1 LAHELRNPLAPVR
14 NGLQV
19 LRLSTPPEAAAQ
31 RTVEVMDRQL
41 DHLVRLVDDLLD
53 VARISAG
60 KVSIERQVIPV
71 REVLARSIEAT
82 QLAINAR
89 HHHLQLELPDE
100 EIHVEGDLDRL
111 AQVFSNLLSNAA
123 KYTEPGGRIRLQLHA
138 RGDQVFVSVSDNGI
152 GIPREQQERVFE
164 LFSQVRDHQQHAEG
178 GLGIGLSL
186 VHSLVRM
193 HGGSVTVDSEGPGKG
208 STFCV
213 RLPRAVATTPA
224 APAPSAEESAA
235 RSAPAPRRLL
245 IADDNEDAADTL
257 AILLRVDGHEV
268 VTAADGVQ
276 AVEQVR
282 SFSPDL
288 AFIDLGMPGM
298 SGLQAAREIRR
309 LPGGDRIRLVALTG
323 WGQAADRERSRMAGF
338 DLHLVKPLSAAGLR
352 EALELLPAQR

>member
-1 LAHELRNPLAPVR
+1 
-14 NGLQV
+14 
-19 LRLSTPPEAAAQ
+19 
-31 RTVEVMDRQL
+31 
-41 DHLVRLVDDLLD
+41 VRLVDDLLD
-53 VARISAG
+53 IARISAG
-60 KVSIERQVIPV
+60 KVRIEHHVIPL

-89 HHHLQLELPDE
+89 HHHLQLELPDDE
-100 EIHVEGDLDRL
+100 VHVEGDLDRL

-123 KYTEPGGRIRLQLHA
+123 KYTEPGGRIRLHLSA
-138 RGDQVFVSVSDNGI
+138 RGDQVFVSVSDTGI

-164 LFSQVRDHQQHAEG
+164 LFSQVRDHQRHAEG

-193 HGGSVTVDSEGPGKG
+193 HGGSVTVESEGPGKG

-213 RLPRAVATTPA
+213 RLPRVMPA
-224 APAPSAEESAA
+224 AVPASPRTQEADAA
-235 RSAPAPRRLL
+235 GAAAPRRLL

-268 VTAADGVQ
+268 VTAADGAQ

-282 SFSPDL
+282 SFGPDL
-288 AFIDLGMPGM
+288 AFVDLGMPGM
-298 SGLQAAREIRR
+298 GGLQAAREIRR

-323 WGQAADRERSRMAGF
+323 WGQATDRERSRQAGF

-352 EALELLPAQR
+352 EALQLLPPQH